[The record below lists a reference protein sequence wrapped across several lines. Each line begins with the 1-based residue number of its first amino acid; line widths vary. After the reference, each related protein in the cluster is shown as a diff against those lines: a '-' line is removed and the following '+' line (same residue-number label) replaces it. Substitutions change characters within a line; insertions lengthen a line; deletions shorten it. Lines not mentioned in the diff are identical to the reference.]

1 MYFPVHK
8 GWRNGELRV
17 FRRAEGSPKSRFHE
31 RVMPKGV
38 YTDSRCSRHSAE
50 GQERQGAHPQGVL
63 CGSTAPESV
72 NRTANAARPDRRPF
86 VSTSVAVCRA
96 ASVSAPPGIVGATET
111 PRYTGPKASQ
121 RPAHQARASAVH
133 TDITVTPM
141 RFANA
146 FQCLLTLAVMHF
158 AFYSC

>member
-1 MYFPVHK
+1 MCTRISGALATAQKAKRGKVHIH
-8 GWRNGELRV
+8 RSTLRLN
-17 FRRAEGSPKSRFHE
+17 R
-31 RVMPKGV
+31 
-38 YTDSRCSRHSAE
+38 
-50 GQERQGAHPQGVL
+50 
-63 CGSTAPESV
+63 PESV
-72 NRTANAARPDRRPF
+72 NRTANAARPDRSTGTINNQMTHRPF